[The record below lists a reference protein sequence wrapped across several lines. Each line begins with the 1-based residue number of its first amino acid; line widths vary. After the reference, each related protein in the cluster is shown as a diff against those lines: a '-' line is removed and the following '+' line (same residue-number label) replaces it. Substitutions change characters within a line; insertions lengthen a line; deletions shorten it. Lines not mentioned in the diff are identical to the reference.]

1 MSTIRFGIIGYGN
14 MGRHHAAYLSKGE
27 VKNATVTAI
36 CDEKTGKTVN
46 LPGVEGY
53 DNLEAFWTS
62 GKFDAVIIATPHPSH
77 VALGCEALR
86 RGFHAV
92 VEKPIG
98 VHKNDAQK
106 LIDAHTD
113 KKLVLAA
120 MFNQRPDP
128 RYRKVRDLI
137 TSGELGE
144 LRRVVW
150 ILTNW
155 FRAEAYYASG
165 GWRATW
171 KGEGGGVLLNQSPH
185 QLDLLQWMCGM
196 PARVR
201 AFCHL
206 GKYHNIEVE
215 DDVTAYLEYPNG
227 ATGVFI
233 TTTGEAPGTNRLE
246 ITGDRG
252 KLVVENNK
260 ITFWRTRTSVAEFSK
275 AAKGG
280 FDAPEVWE
288 IAVPCEGEGGQH
300 KTILQNVVNAILDGE
315 PLIAPGSDGIHSI
328 ELANAMLYSSWTGTT
343 VELPLDGD
351 AYEAA
356 LNDRIT
362 NSTFVKT
369 VLEVVQTDMSK
380 TF

>member
-1 MSTIRFGIIGYGN
+1 MSTVRFGIIGYGN
-14 MGRHHAAYLSKGE
+14 MGRHHASYLTKGE
-27 VKNATVTAI
+27 VKNATLTAV
-36 CDEKTGKTVN
+36 CDEISGKTVN
-46 LPGVEGY
+46 LPGVEGF
-53 DNLEAFWTS
+53 DNLDAFWNS
-62 GKFDAVIIATPHPSH
+62 GAFDAVIIATPHPSH
-77 VALGCEALR
+77 VKLGVEALR

-98 VHKNDAQK
+98 VHKKDAQK

-128 RYRKVRDLI
+128 RFKKVRDLV

-155 FRAEAYYASG
+155 FRSEAYYASG

-196 PARVR
+196 PCRVR

-206 GKYHNIEVE
+206 GKYHHIEVE

-252 KLVVENNK
+252 KLVVENGK
-260 ITFWRTRTSVAEFSK
+260 ITFWRTRTSVAAFSK

-288 IAVPCEGEGGQH
+288 IAVPAEGESGQH
-300 KTILQNVVNAILDGE
+300 KTILQNVVNAIRDGE
-315 PLIAPGSDGIHSI
+315 ELIAPGSDGIHSI
-328 ELANAMLYSSWTGTT
+328 ELANAMLYSSWTNGT

-356 LNDRIT
+356 LNERIA

-369 VLEVVQTDMSK
+369 VREVVQTDMSK